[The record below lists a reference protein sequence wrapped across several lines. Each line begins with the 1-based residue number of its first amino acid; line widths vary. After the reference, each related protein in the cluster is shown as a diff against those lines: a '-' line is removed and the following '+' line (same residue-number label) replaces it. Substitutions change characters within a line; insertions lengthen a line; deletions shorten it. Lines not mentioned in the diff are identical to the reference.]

1 MNNHTTPNNKTQ
13 NGFSLIEILVVIGV
27 IALLA
32 TIAIVS
38 LGKTTVKAK
47 DTKRKAEIH
56 QMGRLLQF
64 GCRAPQGGVLDIDLL
79 DYANELAAQNP
90 QYANFLNNVPRD
102 PKSGSETQSGY
113 RYVISSNGQKCAIY
127 ANLENNDEP
136 ITISSITEPTAGGG
150 TGVLQSSTTGP
161 NGTNRY
167 YQFSN

>member
-1 MNNHTTPNNKTQ
+1 MKYNHLSKTKQ
-13 NGFSLIEILVVIGV
+13 GFSLIEILVVIGV

-32 TIAIVS
+32 TIVIVS

-47 DTKRKAEIH
+47 DTKRKAEIN

-90 QYANFLNNVPRD
+90 QYASFLNNVPRD
-102 PKSGSETQSGY
+102 PKSGSQTQSGY
-113 RYVISSNGQKCAIY
+113 RYTLSPSGQKCAIY
-127 ANLENNDEP
+127 TNLENSEEP
-136 ITISSITEPTAGGG
+136 VTLTALTSPTAGGG